1 MKKENRFVFYL
12 LSFTWGLLWTVIGL
26 LTALFIVIVYRKE
39 VRVVKHQG
47 RLRIHF
53 KKKNFGGAS
62 MGVVIITSGG
72 FISPRLVKHELG
84 HTIQSAR
91 FGLLFIP
98 LIAIPSGIRYQYRS
112 RTKKP
117 LKTMYDDIWFEGQ
130 ATRLGSKYFN

>member
-1 MKKENRFVFYL
+1 MKKENRFAFYL

-39 VRVVKHQG
+39 VLVVGHQG

-53 KKKNFGGAS
+53 TKRNFGGAS
-62 MGVVIITSGG
+62 IGVIIITSGKP
-72 FISPRLVKHELG
+72 INPRLVNHELG

-98 LIAIPSGIRYQYRS
+98 LIAIPSGIRYQYRM
-112 RTKKP
+112 RTKKS
-117 LKTMYDDIWFEGQ
+117 LKTKYDDIWFEGQ
-130 ATRLGSKYFN
+130 ATRLGSRYFI